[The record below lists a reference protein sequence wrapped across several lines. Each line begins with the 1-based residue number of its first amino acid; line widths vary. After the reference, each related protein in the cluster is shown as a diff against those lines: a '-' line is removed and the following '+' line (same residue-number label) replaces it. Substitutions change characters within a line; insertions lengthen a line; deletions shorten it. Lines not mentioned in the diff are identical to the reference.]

1 MQELIRRKTKTEK
14 VLCALSIALAVLW
27 IGTLILVAH
36 FEQKQLA
43 ALCCIAFFT
52 DVVLFIV
59 YLVGYLPFGRSI
71 RYLERKGLEYIAD
84 DIELDTP
91 TLKKS
96 KIYCGKRG
104 FYSKKSNLIIPYEDI
119 AWAYVYKR
127 KSYGI
132 TVGRSVLI
140 YMRDGKKFSLE
151 ASADDFKWLLANY
164 VFAASPDVITGYGAE
179 QIKRLRALFP
189 DAAAAMDRADRLT
202 GIVLM
207 TFGAVFFAA
216 IFLFS
221 DIDNVLPLIFTG
233 LLFFGIGLFLFIFS
247 RKKRN

>member
-14 VLCALSIALAVLW
+14 VLCALSIVLAVLW
-27 IGTLILVAH
+27 IGALILLAH

-43 ALCCIAFFT
+43 FLYGIAFCA
-52 DVVLFIV
+52 DIVLFIV
-59 YLVGYLPFGRSI
+59 YLVAYLPFGRSI
-71 RYLERKGLEYIAD
+71 RYLEKKGLEYIAD

-104 FYSKKSNLIIPYEDI
+104 FYSKKSHLIIPYGEI

-132 TVGRSVLI
+132 TVGKSVLI

-164 VFAASPDVITGYGAE
+164 VFAASPDVVTGYGAE

-189 DAAAAMDRADRLT
+189 EAAAAMDRADRLT
-202 GIVLM
+202 GIVLTAM
-207 TFGAVFFAA
+207 GAVFFAV
-216 IFLFS
+216 IFIFP
-221 DIDNVLPLIFTG
+221 DVENVLPFIFAG
-233 LLFFGIGLFLFIFS
+233 LLFFGIGLFLLVFS
-247 RKKRN
+247 RKK